1 MKRSLYVIGILVAF
15 VAGFIFSKVS
25 FTTRVG
31 AVDCNTTTCFT
42 SVGITPGPLALDGTF
57 LLNGAML
64 ASSTVTTGGNLAT
77 TTSGN
82 TVFTA
87 SDFGHSTITMTPIV
101 SAMTA
106 TLPASTSLTTFLPN
120 AGDRRCLNIDNGTS
134 TAAAT
139 ITLAGGTGSLVR
151 NATSTLVI
159 GAGKNANLCIFRR
172 SNTDLIFD
180 IDVFI

>member
-15 VAGFIFSKVS
+15 VAGFIFSKLS

-77 TTSGN
+77 T
-82 TVFTA
+82 
-87 SDFGHSTITMTPIV
+87 
-101 SAMTA
+101 
-106 TLPASTSLTTFLPN
+106 TSLTTFLPN